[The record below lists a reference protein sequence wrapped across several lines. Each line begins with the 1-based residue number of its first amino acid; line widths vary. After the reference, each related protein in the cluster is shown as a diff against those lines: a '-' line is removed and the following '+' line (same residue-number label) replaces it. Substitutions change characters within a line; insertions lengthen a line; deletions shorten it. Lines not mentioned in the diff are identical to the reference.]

1 MLIQNQ
7 FSKEVNN
14 MEKMPK
20 RDTTGNCEGECRD
33 RVNEGEEERQ
43 QSIASQSYNEPSPN
57 SPSWTKNRKEQPAVH
72 GGRV

>member
-1 MLIQNQ
+1 L
-7 FSKEVNN
+7 KEVNI

-43 QSIASQSYNEPSPN
+43 QSIASQPYNEPSPE